1 MMAITDIAKMRWRK
15 RVREI
20 EKTLKERNRIELDNI
35 IQSKAHNVN
44 ASHSQHIPIS
54 IHLF

>member
-1 MMAITDIAKMRWRK
+1 MAITDIPKMRWRK
-15 RVREI
+15 R
-20 EKTLKERNRIELDNI
+20 EKTLKECNRIELDNI